1 MPERRAPS
9 TAGSDDSGAA
19 AVRPEEQRHRWRRNP
34 ALSPQVK
41 LAPHYISTGGD
52 MPGARVPSTALS
64 DDGGAPDGKSKEHR
78 HTRWQ
83 NPPSSPPVN
92 LRPQITSM
100 GGARTAPRGSPP
112 GQSPGVRGGS
122 SADRRAD
129 AGPQGL
135 PWPWESSSR
144 PRAQICTRVW
154 VGSGTSAAGPS
165 PAKHGAEGVAPGF
178 PRVVRLVERPKCH
191 PAGLVLVDDRRRIAV
206 RCHARGRT
214 RAAEGGGTGWK
225 RKTRCCAG

>member
-1 MPERRAPS
+1 MGGDMPERRAPS

-100 GGARTAPRGSPP
+100 GGARTAPRAVPRGSPP
-112 GQSPGVRGGS
+112 GVRGAQARTGGPTRGHKACRGHGS
-122 SADRRAD
+122 RVQDHERKSAR
-129 AGPQGL
+129 GG
-135 PWPWESSSR
+135 
-144 PRAQICTRVW
+144 
-154 VGSGTSAAGPS
+154 GS
-165 PAKHGAEGVAPGF
+165 APGLD
-178 PRVVRLVERPKCH
+178 RKG
-191 PAGLVLVDDRRRIAV
+191 AG
-206 RCHARGRT
+206 
-214 RAAEGGGTGWK
+214 
-225 RKTRCCAG
+225 

>member
-112 GQSPGVRGGS
+112 GQSPGRAGGLKRGQAGRRGATRLAVAMGVEFKTT
-122 SADRRAD
+122 SADLHE
-129 AGPQGL
+129 G
-135 PWPWESSSR
+135 
-144 PRAQICTRVW
+144 
-154 VGSGTSAAGPS
+154 VGRLRDFGG
-165 PAKHGAEGVAPGF
+165 GAEPGQ
-178 PRVVRLVERPKCH
+178 
-191 PAGLVLVDDRRRIAV
+191 ARRR
-206 RCHARGRT
+206 RCGARLSPRGPARRKAQMSPGRSCL
-214 RAAEGGGTGWK
+214 G
-225 RKTRCCAG
+225 